1 MCIISVYFC
10 EKCNT
15 EFYGDWNI
23 AYCPICSSE
32 LERVGNINIGELE
45 GLIYNLRYT
54 PNGKVREKIR
64 EQRENKKKLESDIR
78 KEFQQKKQKFMNEL
92 INMFQTMIEK
102 EVPWYD
108 KSTTLQAEIARRFE
122 KIFKEY

>member
-45 GLIYNLRYT
+45 GLVYNLRYA
-54 PNGKVREKIR
+54 PNGKVREKI
-64 EQRENKKKLESDIR
+64 KKQKETKERSETDIC
-78 KEFQQKKQKFMNEL
+78 KEFEQKKQKFMDEL
-92 INMFQTMIEK
+92 INIFQTKIEE

-108 KSTTLQAEIARRFE
+108 KSTTLQAEIEKRFE
-122 KIFKEY
+122 KIFERN

>member
-32 LERVGNINIGELE
+32 LERVGDINVGELE
-45 GLIYNLRYT
+45 GLVYNLRYA
-54 PNGKVREKIR
+54 PNGKVREK
-64 EQRENKKKLESDIR
+64 K
-78 KEFQQKKQKFMNEL
+78 
-92 INMFQTMIEK
+92 
-102 EVPWYD
+102 
-108 KSTTLQAEIARRFE
+108 
-122 KIFKEY
+122 